1 MEAHWMEREWKGRCG
16 GGFGFSG
23 DAEGE
28 DLIYY
33 VGQSECS
40 CR

>member
-1 MEAHWMEREWKGRCG
+1 MEALGKGRERKGRCG

-33 VGQSECS
+33 VGQSECC